1 MRNLTEKQLAELFEE
16 IERKLIESLK
26 RNLPAH
32 KEWERDLEFDWPAW
46 QAEKVK
52 SLERFRKEN
61 EAIMREY
68 RETISKETRVLLEEQ
83 FHESAGEADKLFENG
98 ISESVTDDSFFDIWD
113 EKLESLIEEMQGKER
128 MVQTAALRTMDDVYR
143 QTLVRADTA
152 LQTGSVTLQK
162 AIELAVED
170 FAKQGINCIEYRDG
184 RRVNIADYAYMALK
198 TSNTRAALLGGAK
211 QRMALGI
218 DTVRVSSYGGCS
230 DTCLP
235 WQGNVYIDDVFAV
248 FSGEVAGD
256 RGKSRNGIWY
266 MLLSV
271 AVKAGLFHPNCRHTL
286 TSYREGAREPMRF
299 DEEKVREN
307 YRLEQKQRAMERK
320 IRKWKRMEAAAYD
333 PTVKKAY
340 GNKIKE
346 AQSELRDFIN
356 LHDDVLRRD
365 PWREKTYGTP
375 NVGREKNPNAEQFER
390 YKARLGDKAP
400 QSLEAFERIKYG
412 DETEWKNL
420 QTEYRFTGIVD
431 RMTTKYPN
439 LRVFK
444 SPNDIPPE
452 YSEAVQKLPKNQQ
465 EGLYHYSHYE
475 EGVKMNKYLGGVP
488 GISLSSEEMQ
498 NLRNTEAGVQNCNL
512 PYDTMLWRGTES
524 KLLEGFDKLPKSL
537 SDWKDQPLSY
547 KGFASTSIIKD
558 ASYIGNSKKDVQ
570 LLLVKRGNQNRA
582 AYIEAIS
589 YNRANG
595 KPSEYEVLLQ
605 SDTEYRIIEAQIF
618 KGKYIIVAEVL

>member
-1 MRNLTEKQLAELFEE
+1 
-16 IERKLIESLK
+16 
-26 RNLPAH
+26 
-32 KEWERDLEFDWPAW
+32 
-46 QAEKVK
+46 
-52 SLERFRKEN
+52 
-61 EAIMREY
+61 
-68 RETISKETRVLLEEQ
+68 
-83 FHESAGEADKLFENG
+83 
-98 ISESVTDDSFFDIWD
+98 
-113 EKLESLIEEMQGKER
+113 
-128 MVQTAALRTMDDVYR
+128 
-143 QTLVRADTA
+143 
-152 LQTGSVTLQK
+152 
-162 AIELAVED
+162 
-170 FAKQGINCIEYRDG
+170 
-184 RRVNIADYAYMALK
+184 
-198 TSNTRAALLGGAK
+198 
-211 QRMALGI
+211 
-218 DTVRVSSYGGCS
+218 
-230 DTCLP
+230 
-235 WQGNVYIDDVFAV
+235 
-248 FSGEVAGD
+248 
-256 RGKSRNGIWY
+256 

-286 TSYREGAREPMRF
+286 TAYREGAREPMRF
-299 DEEKVREN
+299 DEEKVHEN

-320 IRKWKRMEAAAYD
+320 IRKWKRLEAAAYD

-375 NVGREKNPNAEQFER
+375 NVGREKNPNTEQFER

-488 GISLSSEEMQ
+488 GVTLSPEERTHME
-498 NLRNTEAGVQNCNL
+498 NTIAGLQNCSL

-524 KLLEGFDKLPKSL
+524 RLLEGFSVLPPNTKS
-537 SDWKDQPLSY
+537 WGGAHLSY
-547 KGFASTSIIKD
+547 QGFASTSILKD
-558 ASYIGNSKKDVQ
+558 ASYIENPKKNVQ
-570 LLLVKRGNQNRA
+570 LLLVKRGGQNGA
-582 AYIEAIS
+582 AYIETIS

-605 SDTEYRIIEAQIF
+605 SDTEYRIIEAQTF

>member
-26 RNLPAH
+26 RNLPNH

-128 MVQTAALRTMDDVYR
+128 MAQTAALRTMDDVYR
-143 QTLVRADTA
+143 QTLMRADTA

-412 DETEWKNL
+412 NETEWKNL

-488 GISLSSEEMQ
+488 GVTLSPDERTHME
-498 NLRNTEAGVQNCNL
+498 NTIAGLQNCNL
-512 PYDTMLWRGTES
+512 PYDTLLWRGTES
-524 KLLEGFDKLPKSL
+524 RLLEGFSVLPPNTKS
-537 SDWKDQPLSY
+537 WGGAHLSY
-547 KGFASTSIIKD
+547 QGFASTSILKD
-558 ASYIGNSKKDVQ
+558 ASYIENPKKNVQ
-570 LLLVKRGNQNRA
+570 LLLVKRGGQNGA
-582 AYIEAIS
+582 AYIETIS

-605 SDTEYRIIEAQIF
+605 SDTEYRIIEAQTF

>member
-1 MRNLTEKQLAELFEE
+1 
-16 IERKLIESLK
+16 
-26 RNLPAH
+26 
-32 KEWERDLEFDWPAW
+32 
-46 QAEKVK
+46 
-52 SLERFRKEN
+52 
-61 EAIMREY
+61 
-68 RETISKETRVLLEEQ
+68 
-83 FHESAGEADKLFENG
+83 
-98 ISESVTDDSFFDIWD
+98 
-113 EKLESLIEEMQGKER
+113 
-128 MVQTAALRTMDDVYR
+128 
-143 QTLVRADTA
+143 
-152 LQTGSVTLQK
+152 
-162 AIELAVED
+162 
-170 FAKQGINCIEYRDG
+170 
-184 RRVNIADYAYMALK
+184 
-198 TSNTRAALLGGAK
+198 
-211 QRMALGI
+211 
-218 DTVRVSSYGGCS
+218 
-230 DTCLP
+230 
-235 WQGNVYIDDVFAV
+235 
-248 FSGEVAGD
+248 
-256 RGKSRNGIWY
+256 
-266 MLLSV
+266 
-271 AVKAGLFHPNCRHTL
+271 
-286 TSYREGAREPMRF
+286 
-299 DEEKVREN
+299 
-307 YRLEQKQRAMERK
+307 
-320 IRKWKRMEAAAYD
+320 
-333 PTVKKAY
+333 
-340 GNKIKE
+340 
-346 AQSELRDFIN
+346 
-356 LHDDVLRRD
+356 
-365 PWREKTYGTP
+365 
-375 NVGREKNPNAEQFER
+375 
-390 YKARLGDKAP
+390 
-400 QSLEAFERIKYG
+400 
-412 DETEWKNL
+412 
-420 QTEYRFTGIVD
+420 
-431 RMTTKYPN
+431 MTTKYPN